1 MKNCDEMVSSLLE
14 RRDRYAAEQKRKR
27 KVIARA
33 ASSVCCVCLVAL
45 LGFGIFNGKSPD
57 EPAAS
62 DMIVINSIDGVSSDK
77 MNICLHTEDFVEMSR
92 DEMISY
98 YGVNYIP
105 EVPSDINAWE
115 DERSGIYMRNGGTG
129 EVYWDVDILNYS
141 NEDFTRNIHI
151 EVTKARSIVR
161 DYMYLNGAEEKSLIS
176 NVEVLLGKAENG
188 FYYAE
193 FTYNGVGFLLDAE
206 GLTQD
211 EFVAVITSLIK

>member
-27 KVIARA
+27 KVITRA
-33 ASSVCCVCLVAL
+33 ASSVCCVCLIVL
-45 LGFGIFNGKSPD
+45 LGFGIFNSKSPD
-57 EPAAS
+57 EPIAS
-62 DMIVINSIDGVSSDK
+62 NRIVINSIDGASSDK

-105 EVPSDINAWE
+105 EVPPDIKAWE
-115 DERSGIYMRNGGTG
+115 DERSGIYIGDSGTG

-141 NEDFTRNIHI
+141 NEDFTRNVHL
-151 EVTKARSIVR
+151 EVTKAHSIVR
-161 DYMYLNGAEEKSLIS
+161 DYVFLNGTEEKSLIN

-193 FTYNGVGFLLDAE
+193 FTYKGVGFLLDTE

>member
-27 KVIARA
+27 KVITRA
-33 ASSVCCVCLVAL
+33 ASSVCCVCLIAL
-45 LGFGIFNGKSPD
+45 LGFGIFNGKSHD

-62 DMIVINSIDGVSSDK
+62 NRIVINSIDGVSSDK
-77 MNICLHTEDFVEMSR
+77 MNICLHIEDFVEMSR

-105 EVPSDINAWE
+105 EVPPDIKAWE
-115 DERSGIYMRNGGTG
+115 DERSGIYMRGSGTG

-141 NEDFTRNIHI
+141 NEDFTRNVHL
-151 EVTKARSIVR
+151 EVSKAHSIAR
-161 DYMYLNGAEEKSLIS
+161 DYMYFNGTEEKSLIN

-193 FTYNGVGFLLDAE
+193 FTYNGVGFLLDTE